1 MKRDPSMQDYISSV
15 SALAS
20 EQVCSL
26 TVVVPTF
33 NEELALP
40 AFHTRL
46 MDVLRGLDE
55 TWEIIYVDDGSL
67 DTTPALLRA
76 LQVDERGVGVA
87 RLSRNFGKEIALTAG
102 MRLARGAAV
111 ILMDADL
118 QHPPEEIPAMLRA
131 MRNGADVV
139 SMRRRN
145 RVDETSLKRLCAT
158 WYYRTMNR
166 MSEVPIRDGVG
177 DFRLFSRRAV
187 SALNQL
193 DERSRFMKGLFA
205 WIGFRETTLHY
216 EVAPRVAGNTKW
228 RYRQLW
234 RFALEGL
241 TSFSALPLKLA
252 SYAGLAS
259 ALGAFA
265 YALVFAVMTVLFG
278 EPVQGFPTL
287 IITILL
293 LGGLQLMAIG
303 ILGEYLG
310 RVYIETKRRPLYL
323 LDTYVPATFPVVVTE
338 RGTRA

>member
-1 MKRDPSMQDYISSV
+1 
-15 SALAS
+15 
-20 EQVCSL
+20 
-26 TVVVPTF
+26 VVVPTF
-33 NEELALP
+33 NEALALP
-40 AFHTRL
+40 AFHPRL
-46 MDVLRGLDE
+46 IDVLRGLDE

-76 LQVDERGVGVA
+76 LQVDQPGVAVA

-131 MRNGADVV
+131 MRDGADVV
-139 SMRRRN
+139 SMRRRS
-145 RVDETSLKRLCAT
+145 REAETSLKRLCAT
-158 WYYRTMNR
+158 WFYRAMAR

-187 SALNQL
+187 NALNEL

-205 WIGFRETTLHY
+205 WIGFRETTLDY

-241 TSFSALPLKLA
+241 TSFSVLPLTLA

-265 YALVFAVMTVLFG
+265 YALVFAVTTVLFG

-323 LDTYVPATFPVVVTE
+323 LDTYVPATFPVGVTE